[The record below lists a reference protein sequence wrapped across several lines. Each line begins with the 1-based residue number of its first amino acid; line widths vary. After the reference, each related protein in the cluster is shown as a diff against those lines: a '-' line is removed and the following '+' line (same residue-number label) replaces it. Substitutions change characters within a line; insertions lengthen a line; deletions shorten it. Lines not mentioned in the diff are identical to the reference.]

1 MAEILLIHHALGLTP
16 GVRSFA
22 EELRAAGHVVHTP
35 DVYEGSVFDDLD
47 EGVGYAQKTGFAKI
61 RDRGI
66 ASAEGLPNELV
77 YAGFS
82 LGVMAAQNLA
92 QTRPGAKGALL
103 LYSCIPPEDCGGAWP
118 AGLPAQVHLMDQD
131 PFALEGDLDAAR
143 ELAEAEPT
151 VDLFLYEGDKHL
163 FADAGTPDFDEG
175 AATVLKKRVLGFL
188 EKVG

>member
-1 MAEILLIHHALGLTP
+1 MAEILLLHHALGLSR
-16 GVRSFA
+16 GVLSFA
-22 EELRAAGHVVHTP
+22 EDLREAGHVVHTP
-35 DVYEGSVFDDLD
+35 DVYEGNVFDNLD
-47 EGVGYAQKTGFAKI
+47 EGIAYAEKTGFAKI

-82 LGVMAAQNLA
+82 LGVMAAQNVA

-103 LYSCIPPEDCGGAWP
+103 FYSCIPPSDCGGAWP

-143 ELAEAEPT
+143 ELAEAEHT
-151 VDLFLYEGDKHL
+151 VELFFYEGDKHL

-175 AATVLKKRVLGFL
+175 AAALLKKRVLGFL
-188 EKVG
+188 EKIG